1 VDIEKISG
9 GEYGVSLSSRTN
21 SYSFING
28 QKSRN
33 LLCGGFRI
41 AHFAGIC
48 VLFSQQ
54 VDLVLVLA
62 FGWLFVNTLANAQWI
77 FYHKTWNA
85 TVRCTQDGIEV
96 LYKEE
101 LLRKVSWDSIH
112 CVQVR
117 DVNGFFYG
125 QDRDRVKYTYIC
137 LFLNGNANIP
147 EVSYNRKFFEKD
159 FLMIGYRLE
168 LHEIILQ
175 HVTNR

>member
-1 VDIEKISG
+1 MVFRLVPEQI
-9 GEYGVSLSSRTN
+9 RTV
-21 SYSFING
+21 
-28 QKSRN
+28 
-33 LLCGGFRI
+33 LLMVKKV
-41 AHFAGIC
+41 GIC
-48 VLFSQQ
+48 FAVGSGLLILLASVFCFSQQ